1 MAITRVSNSVLNLS
15 GHTGATGLPKGTE
28 AQRPT
33 PVAGMLRFNTETS
46 GFEGYD
52 GTEWGAIGGTGSTL
66 VQDKFAGNGT
76 TVAFTLSV
84 AVIAEIFTSVYISGV
99 YQEKSAYSI
108 SGTTITFS
116 AAPPNGSSIEVITI
130 DNIAVTAGVTSVNG
144 EVGVVSLNSDEIT
157 EGATNKY
164 LLDDSVVY
172 NKLGT
177 EFTTSIVM
185 PSVTGG
191 PLVDLYPGESIDVDY
206 FYGTSSGSGI
216 ELRFIGGFDPNIAVN
231 QLAGATF
238 TFTGANIGSIPAG
251 SYIIGSNGASFEYL
265 DFYVEIVLNPTQ
277 QTNTDDGIGDAQA
290 ATILQASSVP
300 TVDFS
305 SAQVFTKTLTANENI
320 AFTNYTIGAVKDL
333 IITGDFTLGFT
344 TGTVNIAAGTY
355 DGTVSNLI
363 QVICV
368 DDITPTFWVT
378 ISQPQV

>member
-130 DNIAVTAGVTSVNG
+130 DNIAVTTGVTSVNG
-144 EVGVVSLNSDEIT
+144 EVGVVTLNSDEIT
-157 EGATNKY
+157 EGTTNKY

-172 NKLGT
+172 SKLGA
-177 EFTTSIVM
+177 EFTTSAA
-185 PSVTGG
+185 
-191 PLVDLYPGESIDVDY
+191 
-206 FYGTSSGSGI
+206 
-216 ELRFIGGFDPNIAVN
+216 IA
-231 QLAGATF
+231 
-238 TFTGANIGSIPAG
+238 
-251 SYIIGSNGASFEYL
+251 AS
-265 DFYVEIVLNPTQ
+265 D
-277 QTNTDDGIGDAQA
+277 
-290 ATILQASSVP
+290 
-300 TVDFS
+300 VDFS
-305 SAQVFTKTLTANENI
+305 SAQVFTKTLTADTT
-320 AFTNYTIGAVKDL
+320 FTFSNANVGMVKDL
-333 IITGDFTLGFT
+333 IITGSFVPTFPV
-344 TGTVNIAAGTY
+344 GTKVVAGTY

-363 QVICV
+363 QVV
-368 DDITPTFWVT
+368 VVASGDYWLS
-378 ISQPQV
+378 ISKAQV